1 MSLSETVILTLLTGK
16 FDSMNDATIGQNGGG
31 VGGVGVGDI
40 IDLTDDVY

>member
-16 FDSMNDATIGQNGGG
+16 FDSMNDATIGENG
-31 VGGVGVGDI
+31 GGVGVGDI